1 MLALLGPLFALRW
14 PCFWPLVV
22 LLVGRGV
29 SGASRQFL
37 PLGAPWTVPA
47 VPASRGASGGS
58 GGFCCGVSV
67 PLLAWWLSFPC
78 RRGDSSPFPAC
89 WLSFSCWR
97 GGSFSCWRGGSV
109 HVAARGASG
118 GFGASVA
125 RGASGDSGVLCR
137 SGHPKWFLRFLRFL
151 PLVWLFRLAT
161 ASEASCDDRSK

>member
-97 GGSFSCWRGGSV
+97 GGSFLLLAWWLCSCCCPGRLG
-109 HVAARGASG
+109 R
-118 GFGASVA
+118 F
-125 RGASGDSGVLCR
+125 RRFCR
-137 SGHPKWFLRFLRFL
+137 SGRFGRFWRFV
-151 PLVWLFRLAT
+151 PLGAPQVVSAVPAVSATRLVVQVGY
-161 ASEASCDDRSK
+161 SKRSQL